1 MHRNQMTRRRRLARR
16 VNAATEVER
25 PIVCRGCAYPY
36 LVHPTITAACTP
48 SLQAIATML
57 GEEQHP
63 IDGEILDAVRT
74 FVGDGASP
82 FFGRD
87 VTVARHAAVHL
98 RDLALAGHQQPTASP
113 QPHAAGTLSFSRQSS
128 LAHTTNRL
136 VPRPESGRGNEREA
150 VPPGSSKR
158 VADGREELPV

>member
-16 VNAATEVER
+16 VNAATEVEP
-25 PIVCRGCAYPY
+25 PIVRCAYPY

-57 GEEQHP
+57 SKEQHP
-63 IDGEILDAVRT
+63 IDSEILDAVRT
-74 FVGDGASP
+74 FVGGGASP

-98 RDLALAGHQQPTASP
+98 RDLVLSGHQRPTASP
-113 QPHAAGTLSFSRQSS
+113 AAARSRD
-128 LAHTTNRL
+128 AVVVTP
-136 VPRPESGRGNEREA
+136 VPA
-150 VPPGSSKR
+150 GSYK
-158 VADGREELPV
+158 